1 MLGTKTME
9 MLQTGYSRD
18 ASDDVMTSLL
28 LDGFKQ
34 FSHALAKLNYYE
46 NFIIEWTT
54 LPRRRMNEKCNFY
67 FLVIA
72 YAEPCKI

>member
-28 LDGFKQ
+28 LDGLKQ
-34 FSHALAKLNYYE
+34 FRHALAELNYYE
-46 NFIIEWTT
+46 NFIIEWMSSAI
-54 LPRRRMNEKCNFY
+54 L
-67 FLVIA
+67 ISS
-72 YAEPCKI
+72 